1 MATSMMCHH
10 TQRLTMVRRE
20 IPCPC
25 RCFSYKLS
33 WPSQNRFQRHSN
45 QLDLGSVAVAS
56 SRCICLTAICLS
68 VSKCMNCKDLSL
80 FGLLEGPGE
89 AEYQAMPSIRRE
101 GVLLLSDKK
110 VSSSKGSNVMPTKE
124 SLCTDI
130 GGRLVMRKE
139 LQRLQG
145 ILRSFTTTAAQ
156 DAALLQG
163 MLFRDRAPSD
173 IQ

>member
-1 MATSMMCHH
+1 
-10 TQRLTMVRRE
+10 
-20 IPCPC
+20 
-25 RCFSYKLS
+25 
-33 WPSQNRFQRHSN
+33 
-45 QLDLGSVAVAS
+45 
-56 SRCICLTAICLS
+56 
-68 VSKCMNCKDLSL
+68 MNCKDLSL

-89 AEYQAMPSIRRE
+89 AEYQAMPFIRRE